1 MTYYYNH
8 FRKPKLGNFLKVR
21 DLAIESRAK
30 MPNPGFVTATIS
42 HPQPALGSNIIV
54 STTIFD
60 SAEEMDKVLDY
71 SDTNDEILER
81 IQEVDAL
88 CESSASVIGQVL
100 HNTGVPEGFTP
111 KICVRDTVT
120 AADGKLGDLIA
131 FLSEAIQTEWGGVT
145 RSANVSVPLGRMN
158 FNSIRATFFY
168 ESLADMEKANMDL
181 ISNTAMVSK
190 FVEVRAA
197 PQVRVVSRVV
207 SYTPRTS

>member
-81 IQEVDAL
+81 IQEV
-88 CESSASVIGQVL
+88 
-100 HNTGVPEGFTP
+100 TP
-111 KICVRDTVT
+111 YVNPLLLLLDRSFITP
-120 AADGKLGDLIA
+120 A
-131 FLSEAIQTEWGGVT
+131 FLRG
-145 RSANVSVPLGRMN
+145 LH
-158 FNSIRATFFY
+158 
-168 ESLADMEKANMDL
+168 
-181 ISNTAMVSK
+181 
-190 FVEVRAA
+190 
-197 PQVRVVSRVV
+197 
-207 SYTPRTS
+207 PRYV